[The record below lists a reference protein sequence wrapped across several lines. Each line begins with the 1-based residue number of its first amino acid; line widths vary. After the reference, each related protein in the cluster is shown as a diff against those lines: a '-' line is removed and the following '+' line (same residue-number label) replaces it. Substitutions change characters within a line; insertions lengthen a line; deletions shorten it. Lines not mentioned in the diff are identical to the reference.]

1 MASALLYVL
10 ATAVMGRNVLA
21 ALATRIA
28 NDPGDPI
35 LNAAILKW
43 NADHVPWTDAWFQ
56 FPIFHPTANA
66 LTLSEHLLGASVLAS
81 PIYWVTQNPL
91 VAYNLTLLLAYPL
104 SGLAMY
110 ALVWRLTRRPG
121 AAFVAGLAFAFAPY
135 RVSHLPQIQVQIVFW
150 APLALLGLHAFVE
163 SASRRFRWLVLFAV
177 CWMLQGASNG
187 YFLVYFSVLAGF
199 WVLWFV
205 VARQRWRD
213 LAWIAAATGVA
224 VLPLIPILYRYLTA
238 QRDLGLSRN
247 LGEIASYGADIG
259 GVLCAAPALT
269 FWGWLDIACG
279 AEGELFAGI
288 ACVAAA
294 VAWRVAGRTG
304 RAGEAG
310 EAGGAGEAGL
320 AGGVGGER
328 IARVVRRL
336 AIAISLAF
344 VAIAVVTWLAGP
356 WRFEIGPIRISASSA
371 DKPLSTAAAF
381 FLIAFAL
388 SRTLRDAVRR
398 GAPSTFYVGAAVIC
412 WVLSWGPFP
421 RLFGVE
427 VLYQAPFAWLLQLP
441 GVDGLRVPARFWM
454 MTVLCLSVFVGLAS
468 ARVLARRR
476 GAALV
481 TLFAL
486 LALAD
491 GWTTIPVADVPGE
504 FPDRGTLR
512 GRTVLSLPIG
522 DLYPDLASAYRAVTG
537 GWRSINGYSG
547 FEPGYYEALRT
558 LSPRADP
565 ALLRPFVERSDLQ
578 ILVDET
584 AVELRAMIER
594 EPGVEFV
601 GRQGGAL
608 QYRLRQQA
616 ATAAAPLG
624 RRIEVRSVSASCDPA
639 GLPFV
644 TDLDMGTSWICGA
657 QVEDQ
662 QLTVETGD
670 PVTAGAL
677 VLAFGPHGTGFPRE
691 LIVETSPDGTA
702 WEAAWEGSPAALVL
716 RAALESPRETRVALH
731 FRPRTARSVR
741 LRQIGRDDRY
751 WSIAELEVWTGP
763 ET

>member
-1 MASALLYVL
+1 MASALVYVV

-21 ALATRIA
+21 ALATGIA

-43 NADHVPWTDAWFQ
+43 NAEHVPWTDAWFQ

-66 LTLSEHLLGASVLAS
+66 LTFSEHLLGASVLAS

-91 VAYNLTLLLAYPL
+91 MAYNLTLLLAYPL

-163 SASRRFRWLVLFAV
+163 SSSRRFRWLALFAV

-279 AEGELFAGI
+279 AEGELFPGI
-288 ACVAAA
+288 ACLAAA

-304 RAGEAG
+304 
-310 EAGGAGEAGL
+310 EAGGAGGI
-320 AGGVGGER
+320 GGGR
-328 IARVVRRL
+328 TASVVQRL

-344 VAIAVVTWLAGP
+344 VAIAVMTWLAGP
-356 WRFEIGPIRISASSA
+356 WRFESGPLRISASSA

-381 FLIAFAL
+381 LLIAFAL
-388 SRTLRDAVRR
+388 SRTLRDAVCR
-398 GAPSTFYVGAAVIC
+398 GAPSTFYGSAAFIC

-421 RLFGVE
+421 RLFGVD

-454 MTVLCLSVFVGLAS
+454 MTVICLSVFMGLAV
-468 ARVLARRR
+468 ARVLAARR
-476 GAALV
+476 GRALIALFAGLALV
-481 TLFAL
+481 
-486 LALAD
+486 D
-491 GWTTIPVADVPGE
+491 GWTTIPVAAVPAGV
-504 FPDRGTLR
+504 PDAEALR
-512 GRTVLSLPIG
+512 GRVVLSLPIG
-522 DLYPDLASAYRAVTG
+522 DLYPDLASAYRAVMG

-547 FEPGYYEALRT
+547 YEPGYYEALRT

-565 ALLRPFVERSDLQ
+565 ALLRPFVEKSDLH

-584 AVELRAMIER
+584 AADLRAMVER
-594 EPGVEFV
+594 EQGVEFV
-601 GRQGGAL
+601 GRQGEAL
-608 QYRLRQQA
+608 HYRLRQQP
-616 ATAAAPLG
+616 AAAAAADPLG
-624 RRIEVRSVSASCDPA
+624 RRIDLRSVGASCDPA
-639 GLPFV
+639 GLRFV
-644 TDLDMGTSWICGA
+644 TDTDTGTSWICGA

-670 PVTAGAL
+670 AVTIGAL

-691 LIVETSPDGTA
+691 LIVETSSDGTS

-716 RAALESPRETRVALH
+716 RAALESPRETRVELRFPQRAGRH
-731 FRPRTARSVR
+731 VR